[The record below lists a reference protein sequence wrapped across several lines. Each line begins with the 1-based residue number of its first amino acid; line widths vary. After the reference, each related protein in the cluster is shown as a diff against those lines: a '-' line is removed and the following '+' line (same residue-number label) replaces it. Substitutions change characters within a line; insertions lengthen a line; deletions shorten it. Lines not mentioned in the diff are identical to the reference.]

1 MLGIYCLSQGEYEG
15 GGESSTV
22 IISRCDYD
30 AGYLL
35 CVKSYGGSKVYVF
48 NVFAEEVLLFD
59 VVFIGV

>member
-1 MLGIYCLSQGEYEG
+1 MRRG
-15 GGESSTV
+15 GKSSTV

-48 NVFAEEVLLFD
+48 NVFAEGVLLFD